1 MRVPLLDLHEQLK
14 PLRQEIL
21 AGITEVLDSTAY
33 IMGPRVEAL
42 EQEIADY
49 CQAKHG
55 IGVTS
60 GTDALLAVLM
70 ALNIGPGD
78 LVLTTPYTF
87 VATIGCIL
95 RLGARPLFA
104 DIDPVTFNID
114 PVKMAA
120 VLACPEHAGRIK
132 AILPVHL
139 FGQCADMEAI
149 MALAEQ
155 YDLPVVEDAAQA
167 IGAVYPWRL
176 APGGAVTWRQAG
188 SMGVA
193 GCFSFFPSKNL
204 GGIGDGGMITVN
216 DAALAARIKVIRV
229 HGGEP
234 KYHHAVLG
242 GNFRLDP
249 IQAVALSVKLPHLP
263 AWHRARR
270 RNAALYQRLFSEAG
284 LLDQGLVSLPTAV
297 YRQPAEA
304 AGSEIDYHI
313 YNQYVIRAQERDQL
327 RAYLQENGIGSE
339 IYYPIPMHKQG
350 CVSHLGMN
358 ALSLPEAERA
368 AAETL
373 ALPIYPELT
382 PEMQHLVVE
391 AIAGYY
397 KQRT

>member
-1 MRVPLLDLHEQLK
+1 MRVPLLDLHQQLQ
-14 PLRQEIL
+14 PLRADIL
-21 AGITEVLDSTAY
+21 AGITEVLDSTGY

-42 EQEIADY
+42 EREVAAY
-49 CQAKHG
+49 CQAEHG

-70 ALNIGPGD
+70 ALGIGPGD

-87 VATIGCIL
+87 VATIGCVL
-95 RLGARPLFA
+95 RLGATPLFA

-114 PVKMAA
+114 PVKAAA
-120 VLACPEHAGRIK
+120 VLADPAHAGRVK
-132 AILPVHL
+132 AIVPVHL
-139 FGQCADMEAI
+139 FGQCADMDAI
-149 MALAEQ
+149 MALAHQ
-155 YDLPVVEDAAQA
+155 YGLPVVEDAAQA
-167 IGAVYPWRL
+167 IGAVYPSRQ
-176 APGGAVTWRQAG
+176 GGAVTWRRAG
-188 SMGVA
+188 AMGVA

-204 GGIGDGGMITVN
+204 GGIGDGGMITAT
-216 DAALAARIKVIRV
+216 DPELATRIRIIRV

-263 AWHRARR
+263 AWHQARR
-270 RNAALYQRLFSEAG
+270 RNAARYQAMFAETG
-284 LLDQGLVSLPTAV
+284 LVDQGAVSLPAAV
-297 YRQPAEA
+297 YAGEA
-304 AGSEIDYHI
+304 QETGGAIDYHI
-313 YNQYVIRAQERDQL
+313 YNQYVIRARNRDAL
-327 RAYLQENGIGSE
+327 KAYLQEKGIGSE

-350 CVSHLGMN
+350 CVAHLGMN
-358 ALSLPEAERA
+358 ELSFPEAERA

-382 PEMQHLVVE
+382 EPMQRLVVE

-397 KQRT
+397 SALSS

>member
-42 EQEIADY
+42 EKDIARY
-49 CQAKHG
+49 CQAEHG

-60 GTDALLAVLM
+60 GTDALLATLM

-95 RLGARPLFA
+95 RLGAQPLFA

-114 PVKMAA
+114 PAKMAT
-120 VLACPEHAGRIK
+120 VLAHPDHAGKIK

-149 MALAEQ
+149 MALAAQ

-167 IGAVYPWRL
+167 IGAVYPWRQ
-176 APGGAVTWRQAG
+176 GETVTWRQAG
-188 SMGVA
+188 SIGVA

-216 DAALAARIKVIRV
+216 DAALAAKIRVIRV

-249 IQAVALSVKLPHLP
+249 IQAVALGVKLPHLP

-270 RNAALYQRLFSEAG
+270 RNADLYQRLFSEAG
-284 LLDQGLVSLPTAV
+284 LLDQGLVSLPAAV
-297 YRQPAEA
+297 YRQTAEA
-304 AGSEIDYHI
+304 TGGELDYHI
-313 YNQYVIRAQERDQL
+313 YNQYVIRVQDRDQL

-350 CVSHLGMN
+350 CVTHLGMN
-358 ALSLPEAERA
+358 ELSLPEAERA
-368 AAETL
+368 AAETM

-382 PEMQHLVVE
+382 PAMLQLVVE
-391 AIAGYY
+391 TIADYY
-397 KQRT
+397 NKRA

>member
-1 MRVPLLDLHEQLK
+1 MRVPLLDLHQQLQ
-14 PLRQEIL
+14 PLRANIL
-21 AGITEVLDSTAY
+21 AGITEVLDSTGY

-42 EQEIADY
+42 EREVAAY
-49 CQAKHG
+49 CQAEHG

-70 ALNIGPGD
+70 ALGIGPGD

-87 VATIGCIL
+87 VATIGCVL
-95 RLGARPLFA
+95 RLGATPLFA

-114 PVKMAA
+114 PVKAAA
-120 VLACPEHAGRIK
+120 VLADPAHAGRVK
-132 AILPVHL
+132 AIVPVHL
-139 FGQCADMEAI
+139 FGQCADMDAI
-149 MALAEQ
+149 MALAHQ
-155 YDLPVVEDAAQA
+155 YGLPVVEDAAQA
-167 IGAVYPWRL
+167 IGAVYPSRQD
-176 APGGAVTWRQAG
+176 GAVTWRRAG
-188 SMGVA
+188 AMGVA

-216 DAALAARIKVIRV
+216 DPALATRIRIIRV

-263 AWHRARR
+263 AWHQARR
-270 RNAALYQRLFSEAG
+270 RNAARYQAMFAETG
-284 LLDQGLVSLPTAV
+284 LVDQGAVSLPAAV
-297 YRQPAEA
+297 YAGDAQA
-304 AGSEIDYHI
+304 AGGAIDYHI
-313 YNQYVIRAQERDQL
+313 YNQYVIRARNRDAL
-327 RAYLQENGIGSE
+327 KAYLQEKGIGSE

-350 CVSHLGMN
+350 CVAHLGMN
-358 ALSLPEAERA
+358 DLSFPEAERA

-382 PEMQHLVVE
+382 EPMQRLVVE

-397 KQRT
+397 SAISS

>member
-14 PLRQEIL
+14 PLRQDIL
-21 AGITEVLDSTAY
+21 AGITEVLDSTGY

-42 EQEIADY
+42 EKEIARY
-49 CQAKHG
+49 CQAEHG

-70 ALNIGPGD
+70 ALNIGTGD

-114 PVKMAA
+114 PLKAAA
-120 VLACPEHAGRIK
+120 VLAHPDHAGKIK
-132 AILPVHL
+132 AMLPVHL
-139 FGQCADMEAI
+139 FGQCADMGNI
-149 MALAEQ
+149 MALAEE
-155 YDLPVVEDAAQA
+155 YGLPVVEDAAQA
-167 IGAVYPWRL
+167 IGAVYPWRQ
-176 APGGAVTWRQAG
+176 GEAVTWRQAG

-216 DAALAARIKVIRV
+216 DAELAARIRVIRV

-270 RNAALYQRLFSEAG
+270 RNADLYQKLFAEAG
-284 LLDQGLVSLPTAV
+284 LLDKGLVSLPVAV
-297 YRQPAEA
+297 YRQA
-304 AGSEIDYHI
+304 AQASGGEIDYHI
-313 YNQYVIRAQERDQL
+313 YNQYVIRVKDRDNL
-327 RAYLQENGIGSE
+327 KLYLQDNGIGAE

-350 CVSHLGMN
+350 CVTHLGMN
-358 ALSLPEAERA
+358 KLSFPEAERA

-382 PEMQHLVVE
+382 PEMQQLVVE
-391 AIAGYY
+391 AIAGYFR
-397 KQRT
+397 QRK